1 MQYTIRQIPQALD
14 RALREIARRS
24 GRSLNEAAIQ
34 AMIRGAG
41 LGEEPLRRRELRDLA
56 GTWQED
62 AEFDRALADQDR
74 IDESLWK

>member
-1 MQYTIRQIPQALD
+1 
-14 RALREIARRS
+14 
-24 GRSLNEAAIQ
+24 
-34 AMIRGAG
+34 MIRGAG

-62 AEFDRALADQDR
+62 AEFDRAVANHDR